1 MKRGAAGAALLLP
14 GRLVFSGSAFGATSV
29 AGSLTPYVDPL
40 PLLVDNALDGTGGGK
55 LAISCRWCRARFIA
69 IYP

>member
-1 MKRGAAGAALLLP
+1 MKRGAAGGAALLFP
-14 GRLVFSGSAFGATSV
+14 GRLVFTGSALGASV